1 MRKGF
6 KKALS
11 FVLSAA
17 MMVSLGS
24 GLDIAPASAADGA
37 AGTGN
42 TPAATVVTYGAMVG
56 FQTNSYDYRD
66 GYEQVE
72 ADAKYN
78 EWLQANGKEVQAY
91 NGVNIYKNGNGP
103 SLYTKGDK
111 KGTLDVSTAEK
122 AELVEEIG
130 RASCRERG

>member
-42 TPAATVVTYGAMVG
+42 TPAATVVTYWCYGW
-56 FQTNSYDYRD
+56 FSRQTHMTIVTATSRLS
-66 GYEQVE
+66 
-72 ADAKYN
+72 
-78 EWLQANGKEVQAY
+78 WCEVQ
-91 NGVNIYKNGNGP
+91 
-103 SLYTKGDK
+103 
-111 KGTLDVSTAEK
+111 
-122 AELVEEIG
+122 
-130 RASCRERG
+130 

>member
-42 TPAATVVTYGAMVG
+42 TPAASTVTYGAMVA
-56 FQTNSYDYRD
+56 FQTNSYDSATATSRLRLMQSTMSGYR
-66 GYEQVE
+66 QT
-72 ADAKYN
+72 ARRF
-78 EWLQANGKEVQAY
+78 
-91 NGVNIYKNGNGP
+91 
-103 SLYTKGDK
+103 SLTM
-111 KGTLDVSTAEK
+111 V
-122 AELVEEIG
+122 
-130 RASCRERG
+130 